1 MAGFDSVFSLFPFG
15 ILLLTL
21 MTPPGYNSQFV
32 RFNGCQCGLT
42 DEAGLW
48 PKICFQLRLC
58 QVQKPKTIH
67 SSGGQINKKVINLPG
82 GANQWPLI
90 GESLFSSVLPSNSL
104 VRGLEPLK
112 DFLSWH
118 GSLQGPLTCF
128 MCCFWNFRGKNWRNN
143 WRKPCISV
151 VPKPSTPHW

>member
-15 ILLLTL
+15 ILLLTS
-21 MTPPGYNSQFV
+21 MTLPGYNSQFV

-67 SSGGQINKKVINLPG
+67 SGGQINKKVINLPG

-90 GESLFSSVLPSNSL
+90 ESLFSSVLPSNSL
-104 VRGLEPLK
+104 VRVSNPWRIFWADTAAFK
-112 DFLSWH
+112 
-118 GSLQGPLTCF
+118 GPWLASCVAFGTSEVKTDGTTDA
-128 MCCFWNFRGKNWRNN
+128 NLVS
-143 WRKPCISV
+143 P
-151 VPKPSTPHW
+151 